1 MLSVLI
7 LKTERGFKLNRRQP
21 EFFSDSSMPES
32 SLQNSLSTMGG
43 FMKLLKLRGNATIAS
58 MGLFIAF
65 SAFALVALVVSTSCT
80 AEKDTVRAQDRVDI
94 EQLMWD
100 YIRAL
105 DSGNAEAYAALFAP
119 DGQFGRGAN
128 AVKGR
133 EALKKMILDSRKMM
147 EAKPKIDTKPKINA
161 KSKIDAKNNSDKK
174 PSRMYHVVTNPHIEF
189 IDNDHA
195 RYYAYWMGALTAGG
209 TTSAGR
215 EVNELV
221 QINGKWLISVRDV
234 DPKD

>member
-1 MLSVLI
+1 MAFHLL
-7 LKTERGFKLNRRQP
+7 
-21 EFFSDSSMPES
+21 
-32 SLQNSLSTMGG
+32 GG
-43 FMKLLKLRGNATIAS
+43 FMKLLKLRGNAAITS

-65 SAFALVALVVSTSCT
+65 SAFVLAALVASTSCT
-80 AEKDTVRAQDRVDI
+80 AEKDIVRAQERVEI

-119 DGQFGRGAN
+119 DGQFGKGAN
-128 AVKGR
+128 AIKGR
-133 EALKKMILDSRKMM
+133 EALKKMILDARKMM
-147 EAKPKIDTKPKINA
+147 DAKPKT
-161 KSKIDAKNNSDKK
+161 DADNKGDKK

-189 IDNDHA
+189 IDKEHA

-215 EVNELV
+215 EVNDLV
-221 QINGKWLISVRDV
+221 RINGKWLINLRDV
-234 DPKD
+234 DPQD